1 MKNAFDGLIVRW
13 YLAEERICKL
23 ENRRE
28 TSKIKKQREKKTGEK
43 LREHPGTEGQ
53 FQCVVY
59 A

>member
-43 LREHPGTEGQ
+43 LREHPGTEG
-53 FQCVVY
+53 
-59 A
+59 